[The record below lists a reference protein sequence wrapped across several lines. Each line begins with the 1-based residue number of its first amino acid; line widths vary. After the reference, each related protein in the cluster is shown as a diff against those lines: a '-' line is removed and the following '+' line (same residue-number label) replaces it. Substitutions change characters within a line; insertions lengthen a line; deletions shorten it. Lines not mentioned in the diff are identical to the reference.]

1 MYLLHWQC
9 KKAVDVGRANRAG
22 FADIGK
28 AYSRMAKASSKMGDK
43 QQAIAY
49 LEDAQV
55 MSNVQSLVLTAGFV
69 NVCRRGRAGRV
80 VFEVTLREFCDAA
93 RPSTKLE
100 RREPLS
106 FLRM

>member
-1 MYLLHWQC
+1 MVTAGLDVCSLVLQLSVLKCTLYAGMYLLPWQC

-43 QQAIAY
+43 EQAIAY

-55 MSNVQSLVLTAGFV
+55 MYIFQCILLTAGF
-69 NVCRRGRAGRV
+69 NVCRV
-80 VFEVTLREFCDAA
+80 VLVGTCL
-93 RPSTKLE
+93 K
-100 RREPLS
+100 
-106 FLRM
+106 